1 MRADAQLV
9 PSRRFDTRTGAPR
22 SARPLFLLFS
32 CLGILM
38 GLFVRE
44 LVDNAGEAVSPTEQ
58 VVAADRTFTDES
70 VLGPAPTFVVQVNA
84 VLSLPTETPAPTAP
98 PRATATPDRD
108 PALDFCGAIPAKEGA
123 VCRMPMPTATA
134 TATLPACYSP
144 EAEAGKLC
152 QYRLTPT
159 PEPAPSRDVVQ
170 GGHFMGRDT

>member
-9 PSRRFDTRTGAPR
+9 PNRRFDTRKDAPR

-44 LVDNAGEAVSPTEQ
+44 AIENAGDALGPTERL
-58 VVAADRTFTDES
+58 VAADRTVAGETSF
-70 VLGPAPTFVVQVNA
+70 GPASTFVVEVNA
-84 VLSLPTETPAPTAP
+84 VLSLPTETPAPPGT
-98 PRATATPDRD
+98 PRPTATADRD
-108 PALDFCGAIPAKEGA
+108 PALDFCGAVPATEGA

-144 EAEAGKLC
+144 AAAAGKLC

-159 PEPAPSRDVVQ
+159 PSHDVVQ
-170 GGHFMGRDT
+170 GHQPIGMHT

>member
-9 PSRRFDTRTGAPR
+9 PSRRFDTRKDAPR
-22 SARPLFLLFS
+22 SSRPLFLLFS

-44 LVDNAGEAVSPTEQ
+44 LIDNAGDAVGPAER
-58 VVAADRTFTDES
+58 VIAAGGVADETA
-70 VLGPAPTFVVQVNA
+70 LGPAPTFVVQVNA
-84 VLSLPTETPAPTAP
+84 VLSLPTETPAPTET
-98 PRATATPDRD
+98 PRSTATPDRD
-108 PALDFCGAIPAKEGA
+108 PALDFCGAVPATDGTI
-123 VCRMPMPTATA
+123 CRMPMPTATA

-159 PEPAPSRDVVQ
+159 PEPTSSRDVVQ
-170 GGHFMGRDT
+170 GSQFPGRDT